1 MFKKNPSILIFFFR
15 VKANAPLSSAD
26 VERPSLSLHL
36 FYEFQLWYIANQI
49 GSAKKID
56 CPNIG
61 ENIEML
67 VCFICMGTQDRTL
80 IDSNYYEPT

>member
-15 VKANAPLSSAD
+15 VKANAPLSS

-36 FYEFQLWYIANQI
+36 FYEFQLRYIANQI

>member
-1 MFKKNPSILIFFFR
+1 MFKQNPSILIFFFQS
-15 VKANAPLSSAD
+15 KSKCTTLLSL
-26 VERPSLSLHL
+26 PSLSLHL
-36 FYEFQLWYIANQI
+36 FYEFQLRYIANQI